1 MKSDNELV
9 KEFEEKGDSYSA
21 LLTACFADVLA
32 EGFAEYLHKKV
43 REQLWGWG
51 SSYEGI
57 RPAPGYPACPDHT
70 LKKDIFQL
78 LEVEKRL
85 GITLTSSYMMT
96 PEASVCGFYFAHPDA
111 KCMAV
116 GVLGEDQKKEY
127 SSRRS
132 MKEEEL
138 LPFIAFA
145 R

>member
-1 MKSDNELV
+1 MK
-9 KEFEEKGDSYSA
+9 FEEKWDSYSA

-43 REQLWGWG
+43 REQLWGGG

-57 RPAPGYPACPDHT
+57 RPAPGYPSCPDHT
-70 LKKDIFQL
+70 LKTDIFQL

-111 KCMAV
+111 KYMAV
-116 GVLGEDQKKEY
+116 GVLGEDQKKDY
-127 SSRRS
+127 SSRRG